1 MTELKARRLI
11 WHGVFLFFLGL
22 VVGLIIP
29 LLENPRMG
37 LSAHMEGILNGLF
50 LLVLGLIW
58 NRIRL
63 SKRVQSILFWLA
75 LYGTYMNL
83 ASTLL
88 AAVFGHSRS
97 TPIAGAGFQGEPW
110 QENLVDF
117 GLFSLTAAML
127 VVCIIVLW
135 GLRNGVSRPG
145 SSAAQGFVPT
155 ADSPK
160 EDLQHKGSCKG

>member
-1 MTELKARRLI
+1 MTELRARRLI

-50 LLVLGLIW
+50 LLVL
-58 NRIRL
+58 
-63 SKRVQSILFWLA
+63 

-88 AAVFGHSRS
+88 AAVFGTSRS

-135 GLRNGVSRPG
+135 GLRNGASRPG
-145 SSAAQGFVPT
+145 SSAAQGCDPT
-155 ADSPK
+155 
-160 EDLQHKGSCKG
+160 G